1 MTGLAVAG
9 TVLSVGGGLWG
20 AWQQKKA
27 ANETARAQ
35 IWQGYQQKKAY
46 DAEATEQER
55 QAQYEK
61 IRAARADQQGREEA
75 DKRSSQLAQEIGSIY
90 ANFAGNGL
98 LVDGNATTVGD
109 TVLMQKRE
117 GYGDID
123 TIRDN
128 TKMNVWEH
136 QMSARSYLASA
147 DASRTA
153 GKNALLSAYES
164 ASATKKAA
172 KTSFISS
179 LIGLGGKAV
188 SGVATG
194 VNTYDSYGWG
204 WSKSTS
210 AT

>member
-35 IWQGYQQKKAY
+35 IKAGYAQKAQY
-46 DAEATEQER
+46 DAEAAEQER

-117 GYGDID
+117 GYGDIN

-136 QMSARSYLASA
+136 QMSAKSYLSSA
-147 DASRTA
+147 AMARTA
-153 GKNALLSAYES
+153 GANALEAAYES
-164 ASATKKAA
+164 ARATRKAA
-172 KTSFISS
+172 KNSFIST
-179 LIGLGGKAV
+179 LIGLGGKAA
-188 SGVATG
+188 SGTATA

-204 WSKSTS
+204 WSKKTS

>member
-1 MTGLAVAG
+1 MTGLMIAG
-9 TVLSVGGGLWG
+9 TALSVGGGLWG
-20 AWQQKKA
+20 AYQQKQA

-35 IWQGYQQKKAY
+35 IKAGYAQKAQY
-46 DAEATEQER
+46 DAEAAEQER
-55 QAQYEK
+55 QARYER
-61 IRAARADQQGREEA
+61 IRAARADQQGREDE

-117 GYGDID
+117 GYGDIN

-136 QMSARSYLASA
+136 QMSAKSYLSSA
-147 DASRTA
+147 AMSRTA
-153 GKNALLSAYES
+153 GANALEAAYES
-164 ASATKKAA
+164 ARQTRKSA
-172 KTSFISS
+172 KTAFISS
-179 LIGLGGKAV
+179 LIGLGGKAA